1 MGLRIA
7 NALLVASF
15 FAWLSYVWWLKQGY
29 RKSAFGYLSQ
39 DLLERD
45 KQASRWISRFVFL
58 VIFLL
63 HFFFIGAS

>member
-29 RKSAFGYLSQ
+29 RKSAFGYLSR

-58 VIFLL
+58 VVFLL
-63 HFFFIGAS
+63 HFFFISAS